1 MKTMQRELYLNQR
14 KVLLSIPRT
23 SGLYYFYDR
32 CDNLL
37 YVGVAKILRSRIWKH
52 YVDSQSKG
60 KRNIRVIDKVFDRV
74 YWIEIEEYNYSY
86 AYFREQKQIEK
97 LEPLLNN
104 ENGRSVYY
112 SFRDAELIQADIMDP
127 EGFYEI
133 DCYLNSKDFI

>member
-1 MKTMQRELYLNQR
+1 MHRELYLNQ
-14 KVLLSIPRT
+14 KEVILKLPRT

-52 YVDSQSKG
+52 YVDSQFKG

-97 LEPLLNN
+97 LQPLLNN
-104 ENGRSVYY
+104 EIGRDIYY
-112 SFRDAELIQADIMDP
+112 SFRDAELILVGNMEP
-127 EGFYEI
+127 EGLQSNIYEI
-133 DCYLNSKDFI
+133 YKQNYL